1 METCPDCEVY
11 RLPNGIVLVEE
22 KAYYITRTPLP
33 FSKMELQY
41 EAYMLKDFWTP
52 KTLFLPESSMVDKNV
67 RGRYTETERLKFAL
81 NDTTI
86 DLKYATHTKK
96 ANANAN
102 ANAKKKNTAAT
113 WGLIRD

>member
-1 METCPDCEVY
+1 
-11 RLPNGIVLVEE
+11 
-22 KAYYITRTPLP
+22 
-33 FSKMELQY
+33 MELQY

-86 DLKYATHTKK
+86 DLKYATYKK
-96 ANANAN
+96 KNANANANTNAN
-102 ANAKKKNTAAT
+102 ANAKKKNTPLQR
-113 WGLIRD
+113 GG